1 MDRTERKADSSVPN
15 FLTPAWYRV
24 WASCWARARSTTAS
38 GPLCI
43 SICLWLS
50 VSSVLLA
57 CKSFITADYIHCTCS
72 RYMIV
77 WRIWTWTKNITSKQ
91 FILLFPLNTNI
102 IHIHVH
108 IFSQLRVLRMR
119 LEFYQVI
126 NVTWQQ
132 VYTIYCIISIEYKHN
147 KHTYFLSTT
156 CTQNEIGILSG
167 DKCYLATGYQQPFE
181 MSTRFTG
188 TVSLKLSSKIC
199 LKSIKI

>member
-132 VYTIYCIISIEYKHN
+132 DTSN
-147 KHTYFLSTT
+147 L
-156 CTQNEIGILSG
+156 L
-167 DKCYLATGYQQPFE
+167 KCPL
-181 MSTRFTG
+181 
-188 TVSLKLSSKIC
+188 VSLAQSASSS
-199 LKSIKI
+199 LPKSV